1 MNKRTEANA
10 AARQRLLVLT
20 GMLLEAVYEPSAAQV
35 LATLKPAD
43 MRPGGARVPG
53 TSYEL
58 EPQEATRVMCALLAL
73 RGGKADTLLAA
84 LAEADIAARLA
95 ALTGKQPPE
104 LAGLYPYCTA
114 KTAAEGS
121 ESLETAMKR
130 LYVAANRVFT
140 VTQMRRI
147 DELCFQWKQQPE
159 LLDAMPVQQF
169 VARWV
174 RNTP

>member
-1 MNKRTEANA
+1 MKKAEASA
-10 AARQRLLVLT
+10 AARQRLLVVT
-20 GMLLEAVYEPSAAQV
+20 GMLLEALYEQTAEAV

-58 EPQEATRVMCALLAL
+58 EPQQATRVMCELLAL
-73 RGGKADTLLAA
+73 RGGKADTLVAA
-84 LAEADIAARLA
+84 LAEADVAARFA
-95 ALTGKQPPE
+95 VLTGKEPTQ
-104 LAGLYPYCTA
+104 LAALYPYCTA
-114 KTAAEGS
+114 RTAAEGS
-121 ESLETAMKR
+121 ESLETALKR
-130 LYVAANRVFT
+130 LYVAANRIFT
-140 VTQMRRI
+140 ITQMRRI
-147 DELCFQWKQQPE
+147 DELCFQWKKQPE

>member
-1 MNKRTEANA
+1 MNKKAEANA
-10 AARQRLLVLT
+10 AARQRLLVVT
-20 GMLLEAVYEPSAAQV
+20 GMLLEAIYEPSAATV

-58 EPQEATRVMCALLAL
+58 EPAQATRVMCELLAS
-73 RGGKADTLLAA
+73 RGVKAETLLAA

-95 ALTGKQPPE
+95 ALTGKEPPQ
-104 LAGLYPYCTA
+104 LAALYPYCTA

-121 ESLETAMKR
+121 ESLESALKR
-130 LYVAANRVFT
+130 LYVAANRIFT

-159 LLDAMPVQQF
+159 LLDATPVQQF

>member
-1 MNKRTEANA
+1 MNTEADA
-10 AARQRLLVLT
+10 TARQRLLVVT
-20 GMLLEAVYEPSAAQV
+20 AQLLEALYEPSAATV

-58 EPQEATRVMCALLAL
+58 EATKATLVMGALLAQ
-73 RGGKADTLLAA
+73 RGGKADALLAA
-84 LAEADIAARLA
+84 IAAADITARAAVVS
-95 ALTGKQPPE
+95 GKEPP
-104 LAGLYPYCTA
+104 LLSALYPYCTD

-121 ESLETAMKR
+121 DTHEGALKR
-130 LYVAANRVFT
+130 LYVAAHRLFT
-140 VTQMRRI
+140 LTQMRRI
-147 DELCFQWKQQPE
+147 DELVYQWKQQPE
-159 LLDAMPVQQF
+159 RLDAMPVQQF

>member
-1 MNKRTEANA
+1 MNKKAEANA
-10 AARQRLLVLT
+10 AARQRLLVVT
-20 GMLLEAVYEPSAAQV
+20 GMLLEAMYEPSAATV

-58 EPQEATRVMCALLAL
+58 EPAQATRVMCELLASS
-73 RGGKADTLLAA
+73 GVKAEALLAA

-95 ALTGKQPPE
+95 ALTGKEPPQ
-104 LAGLYPYCTA
+104 LAALYPYCTA

-121 ESLETAMKR
+121 ESLDAALKR
-130 LYVAANRVFT
+130 LYVAANRIFT

-159 LLDAMPVQQF
+159 LLDATPVQQF

>member
-1 MNKRTEANA
+1 MTKKTEANA
-10 AARQRLLVLT
+10 AARQRLLVVT
-20 GMLLEAVYEPSAAQV
+20 GMLLEAMHERTVEPV
-35 LATLKPAD
+35 LATLQPAD

-58 EPQEATRVMCALLAL
+58 EAQQATRVMCGLLAL
-73 RGGKADTLLAA
+73 RGAQADTLLAA

-95 ALTGKQPPE
+95 VLTGKDPPR
-104 LAGLYPYCTA
+104 LAALYPYCTA

-121 ESLETAMKR
+121 ESLETALKR
-130 LYVAANRVFT
+130 LYVAANRIFT